1 MTGQVL
7 CEKADGIGWMTFSN
21 PSKRNAMSLEMWRD
35 VARILEDLQQDHAIR
50 VVVMRGA
57 GDRAFMSGADIS
69 QFEQLRDSA
78 AAAAAYDAVSED
90 ARRWLARIDKP
101 LIAMIRGFCL
111 GGGLGVALAADL
123 RFASDD
129 AVFGIPAANLGV
141 AYSTASVRR
150 LVGLVGP
157 AAAKDILFSARR
169 LNAAEALR
177 IGLVSRVT
185 PAGVLDE
192 TVRTYATLLAGKAPL
207 SLRASKAM
215 VDDAVLPESER
226 DAERIRRLV
235 ADCFDSADY
244 AEGRRAFMEKRAPV
258 FQGR

>member
-35 VARILEDLQQDHAIR
+35 VARILEDLQQDQGVR

-57 GDRAFMSGADIS
+57 GDRAFMAGADIS
-69 QFEQLRDSA
+69 QFEQLRDTA

-90 ARRWLARIDKP
+90 ARRWLARLDKP
-101 LIAMIRGFCL
+101 LIAMVHGFCL

-129 AVFGIPAANLGV
+129 ATFGIPAADLGV
-141 AYSTASVRR
+141 AYSMASVRR

-169 LNAAEALR
+169 LDAVEALR

-185 PAGVLDE
+185 PASALDE
-192 TVRTYATLLAGKAPL
+192 AVRTYASLLTGKAPL

-215 VDDAVLPESER
+215 VDEVGIPEREH

-258 FQGR
+258 FRGR

>member
-7 CEKADGIGWMTFSN
+7 CEKADGVGWMTFSN

-90 ARRWLARIDKP
+90 ARRWLGRIDKP

-129 AVFGIPAANLGV
+129 AIFGIPAANLGV

-169 LNAAEALR
+169 LDAAEALR

-215 VDDAVLPESER
+215 VDEAVLPESER
-226 DAERIRRLV
+226 DAERLRRLV

>member
-7 CEKADGIGWMTFSN
+7 CEKADGVGWMTFSN

-90 ARRWLARIDKP
+90 ARRWLGRIDKP

-111 GGGLGVALAADL
+111 GGGLRVALAADL

-129 AVFGIPAANLGV
+129 AIFGIPAANLGV

-169 LNAAEALR
+169 LDAAEALR

-192 TVRTYATLLAGKAPL
+192 TVRTYASLLAGKAPL

-215 VDDAVLPESER
+215 VDEAVLPESER
-226 DAERIRRLV
+226 DAERLRRLV